1 MTVGKLT
8 TPTGEAT
15 FTQLDKPD
23 TTFNDIGS
31 YTATIKLSEEAAE
44 EVEAT
49 LAPAIKKALKQLQS
63 EGATVTVTDPKTKK
77 VTTRP
82 IEEGDLKLP
91 LWKDKEGVPH
101 LTGRVKAGG
110 TRRDTGEIFENRV
123 KIVDG
128 AQDPMPSNTMIGKGS
143 KLKLSGDLVPYFI
156 EKDQKAGISFRLKQ
170 VQIIKLVEVRT
181 APVGSTVN
189 F

>member
-1 MTVGKLT
+1 MTVGKIT

-31 YTATIKLSEEAAE
+31 YTTTIKLSEEAAE

-63 EGATVTVTDPKTKK
+63 EGAKITAK
-77 VTTRP
+77 
-82 IEEGDLKLP
+82 DLKLP
-91 LWKDKEGVPH
+91 LWRDKEGVPH
-101 LTGRVKAGG
+101 ITGRVKAGG